1 MFVQPLSELGIEQ
14 AKQLGRT
21 SRIRDTT
28 FWRMYASDLKRA
40 EQTAHLILNSAGKSP
55 ETLILDPRLRET
67 SKGARQGFPKSMSED
82 EAMEERR
89 KRKDT
94 EPLPSLETEDEG
106 WSRSID
112 WLNDVVKDTML
123 PAQSESSLASD
134 QQQSIPPCYTVLAV
148 AHAGIY
154 RIFLRRLLGE
164 DRLFAHPDASFD
176 PADSRFAIPNT
187 SLTILD
193 VTPQLK
199 ENGEAVPIDKAFE
212 HIDIVQ
218 LTGTG
223 HLEEASLVV
232 QDEKTTS
239 L

>member
-1 MFVQPLSELGIEQ
+1 MLQPLSDLGIGQ
-14 AKQLGRT
+14 AQALGRT
-21 SRIRDTT
+21 SRIRDTA

-40 EQTAHLILNSAGKSP
+40 EHTAHLIINSAGKSP
-55 ETLILDPRLRET
+55 ETLVLDSRLRET
-67 SKGARQGFPKSMSED
+67 SKGARQGFPKTMLED

-94 EPLPSLETEDEG
+94 GPVPMLETEDEG
-106 WSRSID
+106 WSRAID
-112 WLNDVVKDTML
+112 WLNDVVKDAAL
-123 PAQSESSLASD
+123 AARLESSLAPD
-134 QQQSIPPCYTVLAV
+134 QQQSTPPRYTVLAV

-176 PADSRFAIPNT
+176 DTDSRFAIPNT

-193 VTPQLK
+193 VTPRLQ
-199 ENGEAVPIDKAFE
+199 ENGEAVPIDEAFE

-218 LTGTG
+218 LTGTK
-223 HLEEASLVV
+223 HLQEVPVPE
-232 QDEKTTS
+232 EKTT

>member
-1 MFVQPLSELGIEQ
+1 MLQPLSDLGIEQ
-14 AKQLGRT
+14 AKALGRT
-21 SRIRDTT
+21 SRIRDTS

-40 EQTAHLILNSAGKSP
+40 EHTAHLILNSAGKSP
-55 ETLILDPRLRET
+55 ETLVIDPRLRET
-67 SKGARQGFPKSMSED
+67 SKGARQGFPKTMSED

-94 EPLPSLETEDEG
+94 EPLPNLETEDAA
-106 WSRSID
+106 WSRAID
-112 WLNDVVKDTML
+112 WLNDVVKDAVLTARL
-123 PAQSESSLASD
+123 ESSLASD

-193 VTPQLK
+193 VTPQLQ
-199 ENGEAVPIDKAFE
+199 ENGEAVPIDEAFE

-223 HLEEASLVV
+223 HLLEEAPLVV
-232 QDEKTTS
+232 QEENTTT